1 MLIDNDWTIQ
11 PAESAGMDGAVLAGL
26 KPHFTAWREAN
37 LHGALI
43 LRHGKLVLEEYFTGD
58 DTHWSQPLP
67 QTRFDA
73 DTRHDMRS
81 VSKTVTSLLF
91 GIACDRGWIKSLDQP
106 LFGLF
111 PEYAALAD
119 GAKDRITLRHLLT
132 MSAGFAWD
140 ENIPY
145 SNPTNSERKLIVAP
159 DRVRH
164 VLEQP
169 MVRPAGATYNYN
181 GGLTFLLAAII
192 ERLAGQG
199 IDAFAQQ
206 ALFSPLGIKPA
217 DVDWNRYADGT
228 ANPVSGLRLRPRDM
242 ARIGQMVLDQG
253 AWQGRPVVSPGY
265 IAESLEPQVNGVG
278 LYFYGYQWWLGRS
291 LVAKRELRWAA
302 AFGHGGQRIFIVPEQ
317 SLVVVVTAGLYGD
330 PVLMNV
336 VGEVVLR
343 RYALAAVRPPI

>member
-1 MLIDNDWTIQ
+1 MLIGEDWVLQ

-37 LHGALI
+37 LHAALI

-67 QTRFDA
+67 QTVFNA
-73 DTRHDMRS
+73 ATRHDIRS
-81 VSKTVTSLLF
+81 VSKSVTSLLF
-91 GIACDRGWIKSLDQP
+91 GIAVDRGWIKSLDQP
-106 LFGLF
+106 VFALF
-111 PEYAALAD
+111 PEHAALAD
-119 GAKDRITLRHLLT
+119 AAKDRITLRHVLT

-145 SNPTNSERKLIVAP
+145 SDPANSERKLIVAP

-169 MVRPAGATYNYN
+169 MARPAGATYNYN
-181 GGLTFLLAAII
+181 GGLTLLLAAIV
-192 ERLAGQG
+192 ERLSGQG
-199 IDAFAQQ
+199 IDGFAQQ
-206 ALFSPLGIKPA
+206 ALFDPLGIRA
-217 DVDWNRYADGT
+217 AGVEWNRYPDGA

-242 ARIGQMVLDQG
+242 ARIGQMVLDRG
-253 AWQGRPVVSPGY
+253 VWQGRAVVSPGW
-265 IAESLEPQVNGVG
+265 ITESLEPQVNGAG
-278 LYFYGYQWWLGRS
+278 LFFYGFQWWLGRS
-291 LVAKRELRWAA
+291 LVNRREIRWAA
-302 AFGHGGQRIFIVPEQ
+302 AFGHGGQRIFIAPE
-317 SLVVVVTAGLYGD
+317 LGIVVVVTAGLYGD

-343 RYALAAVRPPI
+343 RYALAAARG